1 MKRDDIFRNYKLKDN
16 KDYMGVGIIRLY
28 KHYSKLH
35 LERIPF
41 NYVEIGIELLMDILG
56 IYELVIVAQEAG
68 ESKRMSWL
76 FVSMCLTWFL
86 GNVIDAVFVIWYY
99 FASKNERESS
109 RASSLEL
116 LRTTVDD
123 MPMTVLTMWFVL
135 EEYLAREEQKVD
147 LQYFLIFGF

>member
-1 MKRDDIFRNYKLKDN
+1 
-16 KDYMGVGIIRLY
+16 MGVGIIRLY

-35 LERIPF
+35 LENIPF

-68 ESKRMSWL
+68 ESKRLSWL

-86 GNVIDAVFVIWYY
+86 GNLIDAVFVIWYY
-99 FASKNERESS
+99 FASYTERKSS

-116 LRTTVDD
+116 LRATVDD

-135 EEYLAREEQKVD
+135 EEYLAREEQKID
-147 LQYFLIFGF
+147 LQYFLLFGF